1 MDDFN
6 NNEQNQ
12 KVDLTKH
19 TSDNKV
25 DLTKHTVES
34 NADDVNFFRDDA
46 SDGLSGSSTAQ
57 QQNLQHLQH
66 IESTNQQNMGYNPN
80 QNYNEVNYLAIASLV
95 CGILSILLCCCIKI
109 PSILLGGTAIGL
121 AIASKK
127 PNQNMSGLA
136 IAGIITGA
144 IGGFLAV
151 SLLFLSGLMSWID
164 IEDAIRDAFD
174 ACMRIKF

>member
-25 DLTKHTVES
+25 DLTKHTAES
-34 NADDVNFFRDDA
+34 NAEDVNFFRDDTN
-46 SDGLSGSSTAQ
+46 DGLSGSSTAQ

-66 IESTNQQNMGYNPN
+66 IESGNQQNMNYNPN
-80 QNYNEVNYLAIASLV
+80 QNYQEVNGLAIASLV
-95 CGILSILLCCCIKI
+95 CGILSILCCCSRII
-109 PSILLGGTAIGL
+109 NILLGGVAIGL

-127 PNQNMSGLA
+127 QNENMSGLA

-144 IGGFLAV
+144 IGGFFGVVILV
-151 SLLFLSGLMSWID
+151 LSGILNFID
-164 IEDAIRDAFD
+164 VEDIVRDAFD
-174 ACMRIKF
+174 ACMRVKF